1 MSKGRIEIFT
11 DGVVAIVMTL
21 LVLELKQPKEGTWQ
35 SLLGVERHFIIYI
48 VSFVMLAIYWNNHHH
63 MFQLVHKV
71 DGRVLWANNFFL
83 FTLTLFPFTTAW
95 VGEFSENLAPQIT
108 YGMIM
113 MLANISYL
121 ILTTELIRVNG
132 NNSELAKVF
141 ENQRKSYLSIG
152 LNVLGL
158 FLGWY
163 IHPYLVLIVNIVILL
178 MWFIPDKR
186 IEKHYK

>member
-152 LNVLGL
+152 LNMLGL
-158 FLGWY
+158 FLGWF
-163 IHPYLVLIVNIVILL
+163 IHPYLVLTVNIVILL